1 MNIVKKPYEISI
13 WKDVLMYV
21 GTPIEGKTSPT
32 SNLADL
38 SSVDYQYYDEAR
50 LATIG
55 SDVMTSPAR
64 AVNSVFKK
72 NINGTETLTFDMYYQ
87 YEDIESGELV
97 RNPLIDL
104 VIDERKVKLY
114 YEDQWYDFIVK
125 KDDEKGRD
133 YKYSYTCTGLAAN
146 ELGKTGFNIELDT
159 ELENNMGT
167 VQELGASVLQ
177 GSDWQLA
184 QEGQEIIQQTNE
196 EALYSLVLTSAI
208 TTAKKLD
215 GTSFGSN
222 IPVGARIYA
231 YYTPYM
237 NQEKDYFQFIYV
249 NGDTGTLVPDLLE
262 DKITI
267 YCNDT
272 RTYDLYVSNVTWTN
286 ERPDFA
292 TGNPTVA
299 QYRGLRYVRKQ
310 LSTYDP
316 VLEQTVLKYTRNNTE
331 YYGYTTTSYI
341 DTTTVQNYIYNS
353 VNFAG
358 TSYWGIYGNSSSKS
372 IKAEVFPSVK
382 VSNTDLERAG
392 YLVAQFGNTAARLM
406 NEGIVQNYSRINIF
420 TKGEKYRLRIKVG
433 TVSGD
438 SFTPLTGSNL
448 PFNCI
453 VKKYKLVDVDTPAE
467 DVIYFNSS
475 DSSTVTTVDSDD
487 YTILDMECLNSATWR
502 ELKDTVGVFFSL
514 KVGSD
519 TKYYI
524 KDVQFYKYIVGKNGV
539 IVAPDDPVENLPD
552 VRIETKYHFYDPAQ
566 NIGKLIPEDYIFS
579 EEDPSLYTP
588 LYGTGESEFEKVRS
602 ITAKESNRFNL
613 LQELSETFECWVRF
627 EVEHETNGRISIEEF
642 DYYDLVNLAEG
653 ASTTGYYIYDWYNKQ
668 YVAPTEQEA
677 IKGQKYYQKVSRR
690 RQVKKV
696 IFYKEILVDNY
707 AGFKYGINLKDNNR
721 TLDSEQIV
729 TKIIVK
735 DNTCDQAENGFC
747 SIARA
752 VDNPIKENFAYNFDY
767 FTSHGIIDQSTL
779 NNDLYLEINGSIG
792 LYPRLSRLNKER
804 NSLIDSAAPLA
815 NSIDDLNSKY
825 QVAVLEY
832 NAAEKELQRMKD
844 PQSGTI
850 YQYTHYRYEDFYNQI
865 GRVEGNANVPS
876 YADEIYYIKTGSA
889 NLTITSDS
897 GNLLYVIHTSD
908 VTPQSGKTYYYIS
921 GSKFVLFASTKFR
934 DTAEYY
940 EQVGAQ
946 GTTGTYFQTAA
957 TTIKLTFTG
966 TSSTDEVYI
975 YGAARRRIPD
985 LGDEDYID
993 DNFTIS
999 TLEKITTQEANKTQ
1013 AQEEMEHYGADLET
1027 TQAQYDSIQDQLK
1040 TIANATDEVEKEFNV
1055 KYARY
1060 IQEGSWTDDNYM
1072 DDDLYYLDSLA
1083 VLYQSAY
1090 PKVSYNFSVI
1100 DLSQLEDYELYKF
1113 DIGHKTYVEDV
1124 EFFGYQIVGG
1134 LKTPVREQV
1143 VVTEESLY
1151 LDEPDKNQLKVQNYK
1166 SHFEDLFQRIT
1177 AATQTL
1183 EYHSGEYG
1191 RAAVAVTSNGE
1202 VSQTVMQK
1210 TLANSSYVITNS
1222 RDQSITW
1229 DDTGLQAINLGDPLQ
1244 ITRLASAG
1252 LLVSADGGQT
1262 WGVAISG
1269 YGINT
1274 NYLTAGVI
1282 DADNINIMSGA
1293 YPTFRW
1299 DSSGLNAYGFT
1310 TDSQGNILNYDP
1322 TRFVNYSRFGLYG
1335 VNGLLNP
1342 DIDSLEDIENSAAF
1356 ALTWNGLFMR
1366 AQHRDGF
1373 VRVSPTEDFAVYQ
1386 TVIENNTNTDVLRGK
1401 FGLIGEDSTSGEEIF
1416 GLALYKQELD
1426 EYNQPIPTV
1435 LTQSDGTLWLLDSM
1449 RIGTPTQTNTIYI
1462 GVGEVDTTP
1471 GANRYKVINVND
1483 NNDQEKFVVYSDGT
1497 LKASGVNIE
1506 GYINATSGQI
1516 GNMTVD
1522 GIQETVGVRI
1532 QPGNTEFKYN
1542 GSSATPASMT
1552 FNVAHGLTGTIT
1564 YKWYLYNNISQID
1577 SHQILGATGNSYTY
1591 TFNSADFNNG
1601 ITYLKVKVFVD
1612 ENLTTEI
1619 VYSDR
1624 ITLSYVV
1631 DGEDGVTISS
1641 IEYGISNSA
1650 DTQPSSWSSSVPSNI
1665 QPGQWL
1671 WTKTTYDDTPPT
1683 IVYTKAY
1690 NGENGQD
1697 GAPGH
1702 DGAPGQ
1708 DGEDGAPG
1716 ISYTYAINSSLG
1728 NIINIDNLPSGTSA
1742 TTITGH
1748 IYMTVGGAS
1757 TEEITGTNWVWYYQK
1772 NNTGNFTQL
1781 TGATTNSFS
1790 LDLVNPSI
1798 IGAWD
1803 SLKFYFTAS
1812 VDVDV
1817 LDVDNTGS

>member
-215 GTSFGSN
+215 GTNFGSN

-286 ERPDFA
+286 ERPNFA
-292 TGNPTVA
+292 IGNPTVA
-299 QYRGLRYVRKQ
+299 QYKGLRYVRKQ

-331 YYGYTTTSYI
+331 YYGYTTTNYI

-353 VNFAG
+353 TNFAG

-438 SFTPLTGSNL
+438 SFTPLIGNNL

-453 VKKYKLVDVDTPAE
+453 VKKYKLVDIDTPAE

-475 DSSTVTTVDSDD
+475 DSSTVTAVDGDD

-524 KDVQFYKYIVGKNGV
+524 KDVQFYKYVVGKNGV

-566 NIGKLIPEDYIFS
+566 NIGKLISEDYIFS

-627 EVEHETNGRISIEEF
+627 DVEHETNGRISIEEF
-642 DYYDLVNLAEG
+642 DYYDLINLNEG
-653 ASTTGYYIYDWYNKQ
+653 ASTSGYYIYDWYIKQ
-668 YVAPTEQEA
+668 YVAPVEQEA

-696 IFYKEILVDNY
+696 TFYKEILVDNY

-876 YADEIYYIKTGSA
+876 YGNEIYYIKAGNA
-889 NLTITSDS
+889 NLTIAPDN

-921 GSKFVLFASTKFR
+921 GSKFVLFASSKFR

-957 TTIKLTFTG
+957 TTTKLTFTG

-1113 DIGHKTYVEDV
+1113 DIGHKTYVEDI
-1124 EFFGYQIVGG
+1124 EFFGYQIING

-1229 DDTGLQAINLGDPLQ
+1229 DDTGLQAVNLGDPLQ

-1552 FNVAHGLTGTIT
+1552 FNVTHGLTGTIT

-1641 IEYGISNSA
+1641 IEYGISSSA